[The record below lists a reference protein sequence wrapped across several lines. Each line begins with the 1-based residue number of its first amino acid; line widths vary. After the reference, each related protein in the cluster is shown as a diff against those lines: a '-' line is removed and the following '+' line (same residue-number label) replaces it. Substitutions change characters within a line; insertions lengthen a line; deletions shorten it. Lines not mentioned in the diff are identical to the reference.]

1 MIEGRIE
8 NLGGG
13 GVAVMEKLEGNW
25 KTVMVRVA
33 KPL

>member
-8 NLGGG
+8 NLGG